1 MEVDE
6 IRKFALKV
14 WKFKEGELVAVM
26 IHVGDRLGL
35 YRAMAGS
42 GPMRPDELASGTNTD
57 ARWIREWLFGQAA
70 AGLVE
75 HDDGRFELTPVAA
88 AVLADEDESQFFA
101 AGAFTGITSQD
112 VIDQLIEAMRT
123 GGGFTYE
130 DQGEVATL
138 TTERMSRPTF
148 TRFFLPVVI
157 PTIPGLEDKLT
168 AGTSVVEIGCGS
180 GVATA
185 TLARAFPAS
194 HFLGVDPSPTAV
206 NRARERSAD
215 VDNAEFRENRAED
228 LASYGNR
235 FGVVF
240 ALDTLHDMPHPD
252 RALAAVRSVLEPD
265 GVMVIQDIKS
275 KPGFENNL
283 RNPVLALQYGYSL
296 TSCLASGLSESDG
309 MGLGTLG
316 FNPEVAE
323 RLVRAA
329 GFSRFVMHDLEAPTE
344 LFYEVR
350 I

>member
-1 MEVDE
+1 MT
-6 IRKFALKV
+6 
-14 WKFKEGELVAVM
+14 
-26 IHVGDRLGL
+26 RLDD
-35 YRAMAGS
+35 YHSAM
-42 GPMRPDELASGTNTD
+42 L
-57 ARWIREWLFGQAA
+57 
-70 AGLVE
+70 AGLPDVTVSDCE
-75 HDDGRFELTPVAA
+75 R
-88 AVLADEDESQFFA
+88 VLDAHNSKFPTFIADHGLGPLWHE
-101 AGAFTGITSQD
+101 
-112 VIDQLIEAMRT
+112 RT
-123 GGGFTYE
+123 G
-130 DQGEVATL
+130 
-138 TTERMSRPTF
+138 RP
-148 TRFFLPVVI
+148 
-157 PTIPGLEDKLT
+157 
-168 AGTSVVEIGCGS
+168 
-180 GVATA
+180 
-185 TLARAFPAS
+185 
-194 HFLGVDPSPTAV
+194 
-206 NRARERSAD
+206 
-215 VDNAEFRENRAED
+215 EFRENRAED

-296 TSCLASGLSESDG
+296 TSCLASGLSEADG